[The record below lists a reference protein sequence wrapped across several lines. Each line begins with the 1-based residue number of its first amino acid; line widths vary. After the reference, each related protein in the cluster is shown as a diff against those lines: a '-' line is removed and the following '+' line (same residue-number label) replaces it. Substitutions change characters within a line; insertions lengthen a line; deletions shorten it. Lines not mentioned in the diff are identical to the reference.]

1 MKTIN
6 NKKNRSHI
14 LTNQQFKLGTII
26 NPIINPIIKPIIYNF
41 NNIINNVG
49 DNDIDNLN
57 NINGVD
63 NVNNIDSIGIL
74 GNIDNIDNID
84 NVCNLGNIN
93 KANKSPKPIDVFF
106 GSIIKPPSPISN
118 SQFNNLE
125 GIVFD
130 DNNNNNESSIENNS
144 SIAND
149 SSNEKDI
156 IKNDKLKQIYPKLSS
171 NNSLSNIGSP
181 LFTNIEIKLK
191 IDKLSEN
198 ELCEIFKIIKNNNE
212 KYSIKKNG
220 IFINENTLKKITI
233 TEICNFIEFCENN
246 NKFFDTEEKTRD
258 IYREIVL

>member
-41 NNIINNVG
+41 NNIINNIGDNTDDNIG
-49 DNDIDNLN
+49 DNDINNVNNIDNLN
-57 NINGVD
+57 NI
-63 NVNNIDSIGIL
+63 SIL

-118 SQFNNLE
+118 SQFNNIE
-125 GIVFD
+125 SIVFD
-130 DNNNNNESSIENNS
+130 NHESSNANDS
-144 SIAND
+144 SITND

-156 IKNDKLKQIYPKLSS
+156 IKNDKLKQIYPKLSN
-171 NNSLSNIGSP
+171 NNSLSNIAIP

-212 KYSIKKNG
+212 K
-220 IFINENTLKKITI
+220 
-233 TEICNFIEFCENN
+233 
-246 NKFFDTEEKTRD
+246 
-258 IYREIVL
+258 